1 MKKQSEQEPKSR
13 KLVLSRETLRHLKG
27 GLLVPTTPE
36 GTCPD
41 TDPAACG
48 GSGPASTLECTL

>member
-1 MKKQSEQEPKSR
+1 MKKRIEMEPKSR
-13 KLVLSRETLRHLKG
+13 KLVLNRETLRHLKG

-48 GSGPASTLECTL
+48 GGGTTSTLECTL